1 MIPIV
6 ASGTFGEEAWSQN
19 REQIMTRGQQFRDLL
34 RRGGLTIAPGA
45 YDCITARSIA
55 QAGFGAVY
63 MTGAGTAAT
72 LGYPDYGL
80 LTMSEMADNAGRIAA
95 SVDVPVIADAD
106 TGYGNELNATRT
118 VREYER
124 RGVAG
129 LHIEDQGFPKKCGHL
144 ENKAIV
150 SLDDY
155 LAKIRAAVA
164 AKRDPDFFIIAR
176 TDSRAVLGFEEAV
189 RRANAALAVGADMA
203 FVEAPQTM
211 EEVAAVPR
219 LVKGPC
225 LLNVVWRGKTPEIAF
240 GEAERMGYR
249 LAIVPGL
256 LFKAVI
262 GVCDAMLSE
271 LRSTDRHPV
280 PMNSMTVREAFR
292 RVGADEWDA
301 VSDRFGVAKPAPDE
315 AAE

>member
-1 MIPIV
+1 
-6 ASGTFGEEAWSQN
+6 
-19 REQIMTRGQQFRDLL
+19 
-34 RRGGLTIAPGA
+34 
-45 YDCITARSIA
+45 
-55 QAGFGAVY
+55 
-63 MTGAGTAAT
+63 
-72 LGYPDYGL
+72 
-80 LTMSEMADNAGRIAA
+80 
-95 SVDVPVIADAD
+95 
-106 TGYGNELNATRT
+106 
-118 VREYER
+118 
-124 RGVAG
+124 
-129 LHIEDQGFPKKCGHL
+129 
-144 ENKAIV
+144 
-150 SLDDY
+150 
-155 LAKIRAAVA
+155 
-164 AKRDPDFFIIAR
+164 
-176 TDSRAVLGFEEAV
+176 
-189 RRANAALAVGADMA
+189 
-203 FVEAPQTM
+203 M

-240 GEAERMGYR
+240 GEAERTGYR

-301 VSDRFGVAKPAPDE
+301 VSDRFGVVKPAPDE